1 MEKKI
6 KLYFT
11 YDEEIGFG
19 GIYDIVKNKEK
30 FPKFMV
36 FGEPTYNEILIGC
49 KGLLECELYFKG
61 IKAHSS
67 NPDKG
72 ESANLHAINFLG
84 ELEKF
89 YIKNI
94 KNETNSHY
102 DIPYTT
108 MNVGIING
116 GSAKNSIPAECYA
129 TLDFR
134 LIEAKHSEKILAKIE
149 ELCEKYNC
157 KNKVIENIYPF
168 ISDAEFEHNGKTA
181 NFMTEASF
189 VDCKSKIILGV
200 GPVTAHEVNEHI
212 EIKSYE
218 KLKKQYK
225 QLIEKFA

>member
-72 ESANLHAINFLG
+72 ESANLHAINFLVFVI
-84 ELEKF
+84 L
-89 YIKNI
+89 
-94 KNETNSHY
+94 
-102 DIPYTT
+102 DIP
-108 MNVGIING
+108 
-116 GSAKNSIPAECYA
+116 
-129 TLDFR
+129 DFCVCVSEMR
-134 LIEAKHSEKILAKIE
+134 FGAQHSS
-149 ELCEKYNC
+149 
-157 KNKVIENIYPF
+157 P
-168 ISDAEFEHNGKTA
+168 
-181 NFMTEASF
+181 SF
-189 VDCKSKIILGV
+189 L
-200 GPVTAHEVNEHI
+200 
-212 EIKSYE
+212 
-218 KLKKQYK
+218 
-225 QLIEKFA
+225 